1 MKIKVGDSVLYL
13 CNNMPHTGFITNID
27 DDTEQKFRYEVHWI
41 NNQNTI
47 EERKSIVEYRK
58 AYLEMLNK

>member
-1 MKIKVGDSVLYL
+1 MKISVGDSVLFVHSKQQ
-13 CNNMPHTGFITNID
+13 HTGFITNID
-27 DDTEQKFRYEVHWI
+27 DDTNQKFRYEVHWI
-41 NNQNTI
+41 NNQDTI